1 MNRVLIAEDEAR
13 IASFLE
19 KGLKAN
25 GFATAVAS
33 DGNHALTLARSGEF
47 DLMILD
53 IGLPARDGFQV
64 LEELREHDRRLPVII
79 LTARTGVADTVSG
92 LEGGADDYVPKPFR
106 FEELLAR
113 IRVRLRGERAP
124 EETVLR
130 AGDCTLDLRTRRAR
144 VEGRSV
150 ELTAREFAVAETFFR
165 HPGQVLAREQLLS
178 HVWGYDYDPGSNI
191 VDVYVGYL
199 RKKLGNDRITTVRGM
214 GYRLETKEVAEPGQ

>member
-1 MNRVLIAEDEAR
+1 VNRILIVEDEAR

-33 DGNHALTLARSGEF
+33 DGNDALHLARSGEF
-47 DLMILD
+47 DLMVLD
-53 IGLPARDGFQV
+53 IGLPSRDGFSV
-64 LEELREHDRRLPVII
+64 LRELREHDRRIPVII
-79 LTARTGVADTVSG
+79 LTARTGETDTVAG

-130 AGDCTLDLRTRRAR
+130 AGDCALDLRTRR
-144 VEGRSV
+144 VEVGGRSL
-150 ELTAREFAVAETFFR
+150 ELTAREFALAETFFR

-178 HVWGYDYDPGSNI
+178 HVWGYDYDPGSNV

-199 RKKLGNDRITTVRGM
+199 RRKLGDDRITTVRGM
-214 GYRLETKEVAEPGQ
+214 GYRLEVGETSPS